1 MVRWDPKSDDLN
13 IDLNDFIFFLTL
25 LPEYGHLTCKCA
37 ENSSN
42 VVNTKNVQDYIFQIK
57 WTLLRDFSLITLK
70 KW

>member
-1 MVRWDPKSDDLN
+1 MIL
-13 IDLNDFIFFLTL
+13 FLTL

-42 VVNTKNVQDYIFQIK
+42 VVNIKNVQDYIFQIK